1 MIGLI
6 IYKALQ
12 ESDEPKL
19 LNNIG
24 TSMLYQSV
32 SKETLNI
39 RRNKL
44 IQERKNRIKLIE
56 DERELEAKEMAL
68 FQEKVNEAIETK
80 NKAIATQENNILIE
94 VDEKDLSNEKS
105 WFKPTIN

>member
-12 ESDEPKL
+12 ESGETKL

-32 SKETLNI
+32 SKETLDI

-44 IQERKNRIKLIE
+44 IKERKNRIKLIE
-56 DERELEAKEMAL
+56 EERELEAKEMAL
-68 FQEKVNEAIETK
+68 FQEKVNEAIKTK
-80 NKAIATQENNILIE
+80 NKAITTQENNVLVE
-94 VDEKDLSNEKS
+94 VAEKDLSNEK
-105 WFKPTIN
+105 